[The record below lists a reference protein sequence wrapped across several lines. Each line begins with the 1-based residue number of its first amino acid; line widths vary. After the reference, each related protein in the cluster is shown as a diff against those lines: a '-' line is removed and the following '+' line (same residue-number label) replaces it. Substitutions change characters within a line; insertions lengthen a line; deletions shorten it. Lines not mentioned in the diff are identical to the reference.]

1 MARFRIA
8 AGCDRRS
15 GTDRGTQQ
23 SICDEQKG
31 EDNNGKPI
39 RAGAALPLEEEHNW
53 IPGSGLL
60 RHSEE
65 KRRVGQLLFKMK
77 QAIGRRTRVS

>member
-1 MARFRIA
+1 
-8 AGCDRRS
+8 
-15 GTDRGTQQ
+15 
-23 SICDEQKG
+23 
-31 EDNNGKPI
+31 
-39 RAGAALPLEEEHNW
+39 LPLEEEHNW